1 MNQTHR
7 TASQPAQPSSAR
19 PRPAR
24 PADSETD
31 LADLDALVLAEIES
45 LTAHRAGARSQQAP
59 GGDAPTPAA
68 NGGAREPKPKAKAKA
83 SVAPIRSAPERRR
96 ESFGEEAELLFEEPE
111 PAVESDADSDR
122 AGLLSPE
129 EEAFITR
136 AVGFL
141 SQRPEAD
148 IILNRIWEQLT
159 ELDPEGYYQAP
170 LDPPEQIGRET
181 PPESESS
188 TATPPA
194 DPPEG

>member
-1 MNQTHR
+1 MNQTHCKP
-7 TASQPAQPSSAR
+7 TK
-19 PRPAR
+19 PAR
-24 PADSETD
+24 AADDETD
-31 LADLDALVLAEIES
+31 LLDLDALVLAEIES
-45 LTAHRAGARSQQAP
+45 LTSRRDATRARRIKGAA
-59 GGDAPTPAA
+59 APTPVAGETETRDRP
-68 NGGAREPKPKAKAKA
+68 NTQPKGKA

-96 ESFGEEAELLFEEPE
+96 ESSGEEAELLFEEPE
-111 PAVESDADSDR
+111 PADDNAADSAL

-170 LDPPEQIGRET
+170 LDPPERIGRET
-181 PPESESS
+181 PPDSAASENSR
-188 TATPPA
+188 ATQPA

>member
-7 TASQPAQPSSAR
+7 TASQPARPSSAR

-45 LTAHRAGARSQQAP
+45 LTAHRAGARSKQAP
-59 GGDAPTPAA
+59 CGDAPTPAA
-68 NGGAREPKPKAKAKA
+68 NGGAREPKAKA

-111 PAVESDADSDR
+111 PADDNAADSAL

-170 LDPPEQIGRET
+170 LDPPERIGRET

>member
-1 MNQTHR
+1 MKQTHR
-7 TASQPAQPSSAR
+7 KPTK
-19 PRPAR
+19 PAR
-24 PADSETD
+24 AADAETD
-31 LADLDALVLAEIES
+31 LLDLDALVLAEIES
-45 LTAHRAGARSQQAP
+45 LTARRDAARPKQTARAA
-59 GGDAPTPAA
+59 APTSLAEDA
-68 NGGAREPKPKAKAKA
+68 ESRERPTTQPKAKA

-111 PAVESDADSDR
+111 PLVEDAAER
-122 AGLLSPE
+122 APAGLLSPE

-170 LDPPEQIGRET
+170 LDTRDETGRET
-181 PPESESS
+181 PPESAGSEGS
-188 TATPPA
+188 TATPRA